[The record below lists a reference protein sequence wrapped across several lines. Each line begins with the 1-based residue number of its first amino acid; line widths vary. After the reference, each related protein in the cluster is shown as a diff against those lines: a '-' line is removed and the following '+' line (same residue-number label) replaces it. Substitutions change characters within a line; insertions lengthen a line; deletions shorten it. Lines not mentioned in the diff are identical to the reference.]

1 MNEELDIRRI
11 VLATDLA
18 EASSGATRAATGLA
32 KSHDA
37 ELIIAHVL
45 QVPVPPVGGPGTGAA
60 GLYMQLENDARA
72 HVETVLSGL
81 VERAVARGIKA
92 ATAIL
97 NGVADEEIVRFAEEK
112 KADLVVIGTHGRTG
126 VSKFLLGSVAARV
139 IANASCPVLTVRRAE
154 P

>member
-1 MNEELDIRRI
+1 MNDELNIKRI

-32 KSHDA
+32 KSSDA
-37 ELIIAHVL
+37 ELMIAHVL
-45 QVPVPPVGGPGTGAA
+45 HVPIPPVGGPGTGAA
-60 GLYMQLENDARA
+60 GLYMQLEKDARA

-81 VERAVARGIKA
+81 AERAAARGIKVT
-92 ATAIL
+92 TAIL
-97 NGVADEEIVRFAEEK
+97 NGVADEEIIRFAEEK
-112 KADLVVIGTHGRTG
+112 KADIVVIGTHGRKG
-126 VSKFLLGSVAARV
+126 VSRFFLGSVAARV